1 MSTNFVAEQGSD
13 VWQKLLSEC
22 RRRLS
27 TKNGS
32 NQLVAHVAAV
42 AKKVQVTMISVS
54 KLFLNNK
61 LKNL

>member
-13 VWQKLLSEC
+13 LWQKLLSEC

-27 TKNGS
+27 SKNGS

-42 AKKVQVTMISVS
+42 AKKVQVTMISVL
-54 KLFLNNK
+54 KLF
-61 LKNL
+61 